1 MGYHVYA
8 RTVACACQ
16 FLSAGPAV
24 AAIQAGAQRLSGDM
38 KLSVNILSTAGTS
51 ANSQA
56 PLFYL
61 RLFVAFKLFGSSVSL
76 VLTLEERV
84 LYFFRKTRAFI
95 ALKSSV
101 CEHLLP

>member
-1 MGYHVYA
+1 M
-8 RTVACACQ
+8 
-16 FLSAGPAV
+16 

-61 RLFVAFKLFGSSVSL
+61 RLFVAFKLFG
-76 VLTLEERV
+76 
-84 LYFFRKTRAFI
+84 
-95 ALKSSV
+95 
-101 CEHLLP
+101 